1 MLKFDT
7 NSEAYLNLLDQIEFS
22 YEHRSFPRGLETFEK
37 LNVQFTVNFPT
48 SKPIVTKDYER
59 NVTIINYTAKEFEWY
74 NSGNVMANSAPAKFW
89 KTLADREGRINSNY
103 GHLIF
108 HDDSEGSP
116 LEWSTNELLNT
127 CTTTYFRTPFEWVLL
142 SLLNDKQTRQAIMRI
157 NKPKHAYVGNKDLPC
172 TMYLNFH
179 IRNEML
185 YTTVRMRSNDLTTG
199 LVYDLPYFS
208 KVAED
213 MVKEYNENVEEANKI
228 RLGPLTF
235 SADSMHIYAKDLNKV
250 AKMAGRAE

>member
-1 MLKFDT
+1 MIFTT
-7 NSEAYLNLLDQIEFS
+7 NSEAYLNMLDQIEFS
-22 YEHRSFPRGLETFEK
+22 YNHRPFPRGLETLEK
-37 LNVQFTVNFPT
+37 LNMQFTVNFPS
-48 SKPIVTKDYER
+48 SKQIITKDLKR
-59 NVTIINYTAKEFEWY
+59 NEVIGKYLLKEFEWY
-74 NSGNVMANSAPAKFW
+74 DSGNVMANSAPAPFW

-108 HDDSEGSP
+108 HDESEGSP
-116 LEWSTNELLNT
+116 LEWSTSELLGT
-127 CTTTYFRTPFEWVLL
+127 CTSTYFRTPFEWALL
-142 SLLNDKQTRQAIMRI
+142 SLLNDVETRQAIMRI
-157 NKPKHAYVGNKDLPC
+157 NKAKHAYVGNKDLPC

-179 IRNEML
+179 IRSGLL

-213 MVKEYNENVEEANKI
+213 MVKEYNDNVDAVNKI
-228 RLGPLTF
+228 HLGPLTF

-250 AKMAGRAE
+250 HKMAGRAQ